1 MYYNF
6 LKILPLVLV
15 FHTNKMGVATKIDE
29 YVPAT
34 NPTNKAKAKLLI
46 TRPPPIHSTTT
57 TISVVNA
64 VNSVRDMV
72 CWMLAFNMS
81 YADL

>member
-1 MYYNF
+1 M
-6 LKILPLVLV
+6 V
-15 FHTNKMGVATKIDE
+15 FPTNKMGVATKTDE

-46 TRPPPIHSTTT
+46 TCPPPIYNTT
-57 TISVVNA
+57 TIRVVNA

-72 CWMLAFNMS
+72 CRMLAFNMS
-81 YADL
+81 YV